1 MKSSIKILESVLN
14 YAGIENKRGKWGI
27 LADEIGY
34 KLDSLYA
41 FTKKG
46 VRNNLSADLIACILN
61 KYPQISKT
69 YLETG
74 TGDMLKLDS
83 GISNY
88 GHSDRANE
96 VASAYEQMSNED
108 KEIFYS
114 LAVKFRKNREA
125 KLKAFDEAFE

>member
-1 MKSSIKILESVLN
+1 MDSVNERFKKIAKIVGLKSAKALSEELKIPYN
-14 YAGIENKRGKWGI
+14 TFGTWGKKNKITPEGI
-27 LADEIGY
+27 LNI
-34 KLDSLYA
+34 LDK
-41 FTKKG
+41 F
-46 VRNNLSADLIACILN
+46 
-61 KYPQISKT
+61 PQISKT

>member
-1 MKSSIKILESVLN
+1 MDSVNERFKKIAKIVGLKSAKALSEELKIPYN
-14 YAGIENKRGKWGI
+14 TFGTWGKKNKITPEGI
-27 LADEIGY
+27 LNI
-34 KLDSLYA
+34 LDK
-41 FTKKG
+41 F
-46 VRNNLSADLIACILN
+46 
-61 KYPQISKT
+61 PQISKT

-83 GISNY
+83 GVSNY